1 MTTTYLL
8 AGLGLLL
15 ANAFFVA
22 AEFGLIAA
30 RRTKIQGLASE
41 GNARARVALKSIR
54 ELSLMLA
61 GAQLGITMASLGLGA
76 VAEPALAHLIEDA
89 IEPFAELPPT
99 LLHTISFVVGLTIV
113 SFLHM
118 VVGEMAPKN
127 VAIADPEKTI
137 LWLALPFR
145 GFTLVFRPVLW
156 VLNGL
161 ANVTLRLMRVEPK
174 EELHTVHT
182 APEIGRLIA
191 ESAESGLLKDFEH
204 RLLTGA
210 VDFGE
215 RDAAEVMV
223 PRTEMIAVPMTVT
236 PAEIEQL
243 VLDGGHSRFPIYTED
258 LDHVIGFF
266 HSKDLLKIPN
276 DRRERRLPRR
286 LIRPLLVVPESKKLH
301 PLLFDM
307 RRERKHFALVIEEHG
322 GTAGIVTLEDLLE
335 ELVGEIIDEFDLDE
349 AAIERLGNDRFL
361 VPGNLRID
369 EIADRIN
376 VELPEGDYETIAG
389 FLMSELGRIPK
400 RMDRVTHDGW
410 TITVRSMYRRRVV
423 QVTVERAR
431 F

>member
-1 MTTTYLL
+1 MP
-8 AGLGLLL
+8 
-15 ANAFFVA
+15 
-22 AEFGLIAA
+22 E
-30 RRTKIQGLASE
+30 
-41 GNARARVALKSIR
+41 
-54 ELSLMLA
+54 
-61 GAQLGITMASLGLGA
+61 
-76 VAEPALAHLIEDA
+76 
-89 IEPFAELPPT
+89 T
-99 LLHTISFVVGLTIV
+99 LLHPVAFVISLTIV

-118 VVGEMAPKN
+118 VIGEMAPKN

-137 LWLALPFR
+137 LWLAIPFR
-145 GFTLVFRPVLW
+145 LFTLVFRPVLSL
-156 VLNGL
+156 LNGL

-174 EELHTVHT
+174 DELHTVHT

-223 PRTEMIAVPMTVT
+223 PRTEMVAVPVTVT
-236 PAEIEQL
+236 PAEIERL
-243 VLDGGHSRFPIYTED
+243 VLDGGHSRFPIYAED

-276 DRRERRLPRR
+276 DRRDRRLPRR

-335 ELVGEIIDEFDLDE
+335 ELVGEIIDEFDPDE
-349 AAIERLGNDRFL
+349 ASIERLGDDRYL

-369 EIADRIN
+369 EIADRIQ

-389 FLMSELGRIPK
+389 FMMSELGRIPK

-423 QVTVERAR
+423 QVSLERSSGL
-431 F
+431 

>member
-1 MTTTYLL
+1 MTTAYLV
-8 AGLGLLL
+8 AAFILLL

-30 RRTKIQGLASE
+30 RRTKIEHLASE

-61 GAQLGITMASLGLGA
+61 GAQLGITMASLGLGY
-76 VAEPALAHLIEDA
+76 VAEPSLAHLIEQVL
-89 IEPFAELPPT
+89 EPIGQLPET
-99 LLHTISFVVGLTIV
+99 LVHPVAFVVALTTIT
-113 SFLHM
+113 FLHM
-118 VVGEMAPKN
+118 VIGEMAPKN

-137 LWLALPFR
+137 LWLAVPFR
-145 GFTLVFRPVLW
+145 AFTLVLRPVLSL
-156 VLNGL
+156 LNGL
-161 ANVTLRLMRVEPK
+161 ANVTLRLIRVEPK
-174 EELHTVHT
+174 DELHTVHT

-191 ESAESGLLKDFEH
+191 ESAQSGLLKDFEH

-210 VDFGE
+210 VDFGG

-223 PRTEMIAVPMTVT
+223 PRTEMVAVPVTVT
-236 PAEIEQL
+236 PAQIEQL
-243 VLDGGHSRFPIYTED
+243 VIDGGHSRFPIYAED

-266 HSKDLLKIPN
+266 HSKDLLRIPN
-276 DRRERRLPRR
+276 DRRDRRLPRR
-286 LIRPLLVVPESKKLH
+286 LIRPLLVVPESRKLH

-307 RRERKHFALVIEEHG
+307 QRERKHFALVIEEHG

-335 ELVGEIIDEFDLDE
+335 ELVGEIIDEFDPDE
-349 AAIERLGNDRFL
+349 AAIERLGQDRYL

-369 EIADRIN
+369 EIADSIH

-389 FLMSELGRIPK
+389 YLMAELGRIPK
-400 RMDRVTHDGW
+400 RLDRVTHDGW

-423 QVTVERAR
+423 QVSIERAD
-431 F
+431 

>member
-1 MTTTYLL
+1 
-8 AGLGLLL
+8 
-15 ANAFFVA
+15 
-22 AEFGLIAA
+22 
-30 RRTKIQGLASE
+30 
-41 GNARARVALKSIR
+41 
-54 ELSLMLA
+54 MLA

-76 VAEPALAHLIEDA
+76 VAEPALAHLIEEG
-89 IEPFAELPPT
+89 IEPFVELPPT
-99 LLHTISFVVGLTIV
+99 LLHTISFVVALTIV
-113 SFLHM
+113 IFLHM
-118 VVGEMAPKN
+118 VIGEMAPKN

-156 VLNGL
+156 LLNAI
-161 ANVTLRLMRVEPK
+161 ANLTLRLMRVEPK
-174 EELHTVHT
+174 DELHTVHT

-223 PRTEMIAVPMTVT
+223 PRTEMIAVPLTVT
-236 PAEIEQL
+236 PAEIERM
-243 VLDGGHSRFPIYTED
+243 VLEGGHSRFPIYAED

-286 LIRPLLVVPESKKLH
+286 LIRPMLVVPESKKLH

-307 RRERKHFALVIEEHG
+307 RRERKHFALVIDEHG
-322 GTAGIVTLEDLLE
+322 GTAGVVTLEDLLE
-335 ELVGEIIDEFDLDE
+335 ELVGEISDEFDVDE
-349 AAIERLGNDRFL
+349 ASIERLGDDRFL

-369 EIADRIN
+369 EIADRIH

-400 RMDRVTHDGW
+400 RMDRVTHERLDDHRAKHVPPPSSPGDG
-410 TITVRSMYRRRVV
+410 
-423 QVTVERAR
+423 RAR
-431 F
+431 PPRFLVGFSVHRPELSHQKTESYEHQDDPEGHDGRFGVDAGSSFVVVVKDPFGVV